1 MQTSALKLQQVSG
14 NPNGKVALFL
24 HGGPGDGCSP
34 KHRRLFDPE
43 VAESFARFVSLLVG
57 LMDVT
62 RDCKKTNT

>member
-1 MQTSALKLQQVSG
+1 MRHCILALQKKFFFKKSALKPQQVSG

-43 VAESFARFVSLLVG
+43 VTVVWVFGGKFF
-57 LMDVT
+57 
-62 RDCKKTNT
+62 